1 METSSHRISS
11 PTRPTADQLDSWMG
25 STAMFYWRRLQEFI
39 QNTYPAVFSPDW
51 LYGGSK
57 HGWSLRYKKGK
68 SFCTLIPE
76 KGRCCVAM
84 VFGAEERKRFE
95 RIRWTIS
102 ERVQAEYDAAKT
114 YHDGKW
120 VLVAVASD
128 RTSRD
133 VETLLM
139 LKRKPKRT
147 A

>member
-1 METSSHRISS
+1 M
-11 PTRPTADQLDSWMG
+11 DQLDSWMG
-25 STAMFYWRRLQEFI
+25 STAMSYWRSLQEFI

-51 LYGGSK
+51 LYGGRK

-76 KGRCCVAM
+76 KGRCCVVM
-84 VFGAEERKRFE
+84 VFGAEERRRFE
-95 RIRWTIS
+95 SIRWKIS
-102 ERVQAEYDAAKT
+102 ARVQQEYDAAKT

-120 VLVAVASD
+120 VLINVAKN

-133 VETLLM
+133 VEAMLM